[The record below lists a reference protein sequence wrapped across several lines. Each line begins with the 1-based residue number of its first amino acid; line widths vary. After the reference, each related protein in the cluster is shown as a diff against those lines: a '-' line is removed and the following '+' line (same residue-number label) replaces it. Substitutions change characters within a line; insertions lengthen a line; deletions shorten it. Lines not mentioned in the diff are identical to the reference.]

1 LNNNNIDHQ
10 NHIIIESI
18 IGEEK
23 ISIRRTEIQK
33 LKSGQY
39 IMVEEEPCI
48 IKSTER
54 SKSGKHGHAK
64 VRVVCVGVFDN
75 NKRSLTIPSGH
86 MVEVPE
92 ILKGS
97 AQINFIEDNLINIM
111 NLESYESI
119 DVKWPSDDD
128 MINKLKELQADPGKM
143 GNSQVEYWQLAGKTL
158 INRVIMG

>member
-1 LNNNNIDHQ
+1 M
-10 NHIIIESI
+10 
-18 IGEEK
+18 
-23 ISIRRTEIQK
+23 SIRKTEVQK

-39 IMVEEEPCI
+39 MMVEEEPCI

-86 MVEVPE
+86 MVDIPE
-92 ILKGS
+92 ILKGN

-111 NLESYESI
+111 DLESYHSL
-119 DVKWPSDDD
+119 DVKWPTEEELVE
-128 MINKLKELQADPGKM
+128 KLKELRVNPAKM
-143 GNSQVEYWQLAGKTL
+143 ANSQVEYWQLAGKTL
-158 INRVIMG
+158 INRVISG

>member
-1 LNNNNIDHQ
+1 M
-10 NHIIIESI
+10 
-18 IGEEK
+18 
-23 ISIRRTEIQK
+23 SIRRTEIQK

-39 IMVEEEPCI
+39 IMVDEEPCV

-92 ILKGS
+92 INKGT
-97 AQINFIEDNLINIM
+97 AQVNFIEDAVINIM
-111 NLESYESI
+111 DLESYQSM
-119 DVKWPSDDD
+119 DVRWPSDEELVTR
-128 MINKLKELQADPGKM
+128 INELRANPQKM
-143 GNSQVEYWQLAGKTL
+143 SQSQVEYWQLAGKTL
-158 INRVIMG
+158 INRVITN